1 MSTSAESVYDFTA
14 KTISG
19 EEASLRKY
27 QGKVVLIVNTASKCG
42 FTGQYEGLEE
52 LYREHKDEGFEVLG
66 FPSNQFANQEPGTDD
81 EIAQFCEVRF
91 GTSFPLFSKI
101 NVNGKEAHP
110 LYQFLKTQAPGVLGS
125 KSIKWNFT
133 KFLVDRNGDV
143 VERFSPKTKPASLRS
158 AIRRLLKETSVTP
171 HTTR

>member
-1 MSTSAESVYDFTA
+1 MATSDESIYDFTA

-19 EEASLRKY
+19 EEESLRIY
-27 QGKVVLIVNTASKCG
+27 QGKVLLIVNTASKCG
-42 FTGQYEGLEE
+42 FTGQYEGLEQ
-52 LYREHKDEGFEVLG
+52 LYRDLKGDGFEVLG
-66 FPSNQFANQEPGTDD
+66 FPSNQFAKQEPGTED
-81 EIAQFCEVRF
+81 EIAQFCKVRF

-133 KFLVDRNGDV
+133 KFLVDRSGAV
-143 VERFSPKTKPASLRS
+143 VERFSPKTKPASLHS
-158 AIRRLLKETSVTP
+158 AIRRLL
-171 HTTR
+171 

>member
-1 MSTSAESVYDFTA
+1 MSVSSERIYEFTA

-19 EEASLRKY
+19 DEESLRKY
-27 QGKVVLIVNTASKCG
+27 QGKVLLIVNTASKCG
-42 FTGQYEGLEE
+42 FTEQYEGLEQ
-52 LYREHKDEGFEVLG
+52 LYRDLNGEGFEVLG
-66 FPSNQFANQEPGTDD
+66 FPSNQFAKQEPGTDD
-81 EIAQFCEVRF
+81 EIAQFCKLRF

-133 KFLVDRNGDV
+133 KFLVDRNGEV
-143 VERFSPKTKPASLRS
+143 VERFSPKAKPASLRN
-158 AIRRLLKETSVTP
+158 AIRRLL
-171 HTTR
+171 